1 MIAILVDAI
10 VKATVLLLVAGAGA
24 WLLRRSSAA
33 LRHLVWAL
41 ACGGVLVLPIASA
54 VLPNW
59 RLGGWPRFD
68 APIALDLHEVPT
80 QTFDQPVALQPT
92 SPESPHA
99 APSGASVMAL
109 PNPTPTLPGATTASA
124 SVSASVSAPAP
135 VAAPGAVRFTIT
147 TDWTAWVVVIW
158 LSGVAAVLILLVLGL
173 ARIWW
178 LDRLTVPLLD
188 ESWLELADDLSRELG
203 LGDRAVRLL
212 KAKGPAMPMTWGIR
226 RPAILLPADAAAWSP
241 DRRRDVLLHELAH
254 VKRHDFLI
262 QLMAHVACAVYWF
275 HPLVWVAAT
284 RLREERER
292 ACDDNVLR
300 AGATPSAY
308 ATHLLEIARSLRAAR
323 ATSLASVAMARPA
336 QLATRLIDVLDARRR
351 RDTLSP
357 KSAVPAWVAA
367 IAVVV
372 PLAAVAP
379 RVAEPAAVTVDTIPR
394 VPQPN
399 VVALTPRRAPSAPI
413 PSARSV
419 PSRVTGAVV
428 LDTLRGC
435 SERSQSRRST
445 SSSTRQNDDDLTI
458 VTTVGPCTI
467 RLSAFGKFQFTKDFS
482 DIASVPSGGQ
492 VVIEVDYGT
501 HDRRLTIRPDE
512 RIYKIDG
519 EVRPFDADAKS
530 WLAETLTFLL
540 RRTGYQA
547 EARARWILETRG
559 IEGLINEFGE
569 LSGDYTRRIYYQA
582 AVESGKLDAAGY
594 ERLVTLAGQTISS
607 DYELAELLIVISKT
621 QPLTER
627 MQAGFVTAS
636 QSISSDYERHRV
648 LKAALSRPGLT
659 AASQSAMLV
668 AASDI
673 SSDYEL
679 AELLIEL
686 NTARKIDEA
695 VRPAYF
701 KAANSLSSDYEHR
714 RVLDAVVSRTGMT
727 GTMLADVLESAR
739 SINSDFELAELM
751 IKIGGA
757 YELDDALRPP
767 FFAAAGSISSDY
779 EHGRVL
785 TSVIQR
791 GNVTPPVA
799 LAVLESAKGISSD
812 HELAELLIV
821 VISKVKLDPE
831 IRAAIREV
839 TQTIGSQYDRGRVY
853 EALGGK
859 ET

>member
-10 VKATVLLLVAGAGA
+10 VKTTVLLLVAGAGA

-68 APIALDLHEVPT
+68 APIAFNLHEVPT
-80 QTFDQPVALQPT
+80 QTLDQPAARQPT
-92 SPESPHA
+92 PTPQSPHA
-99 APSGASVMAL
+99 APSAVSVT
-109 PNPTPTLPGATTASA
+109 PQPTPTPTPAPAGATTA
-124 SVSASVSAPAP
+124 P
-135 VAAPGAVRFTIT
+135 VAAPPPAHAPGAVRFTIT

-158 LSGVAAVLILLVLGL
+158 LSGVAAVLILLALGL

-203 LGDRAVRLL
+203 LGDRVVRLL

-262 QLMAHVACAVYWF
+262 QLIAQVACAVYWF
-275 HPLVWVAAT
+275 HPLVWIAAT

-292 ACDDNVLR
+292 ACDDHVLR

-357 KSAVPAWVAA
+357 KSAVPAWIAA
-367 IAVVV
+367 IVIVV

-379 RVAEPAAVTVDTIPR
+379 RVAEPAAVTIDTIPR
-394 VPQPN
+394 VPEPN
-399 VVALTPRRAPSAPI
+399 LVARTPRPALRSPARPAPSP
-413 PSARSV
+413 
-419 PSRVTGAVV
+419 VTGLVV

-467 RLSAFGKFQFTKDFS
+467 RLSAFGKFQFTRDFS

-512 RIYKIDG
+512 RIYKVDG

-636 QSISSDYERHRV
+636 QSISSDYERHRI

-727 GTMLADVLESAR
+727 ATMLADVLESAR
-739 SINSDFELAELM
+739 SINSDYELAELM

-767 FFAAAGSISSDY
+767 FFAAAGSLTSDY

-812 HELAELLIV
+812 HELAELLIA

-831 IRAAIREV
+831 IRAALREV
-839 TQTIGSQYDRGRVY
+839 AQTIGSQYDRGRVY

>member
-1 MIAILVDAI
+1 MIAILVDGI

-24 WLLRRSSAA
+24 WVLRRSSAA

-68 APIALDLHEVPT
+68 APIALDLREVPT
-80 QTFDQPVALQPT
+80 QTSDQPAVWQPT
-92 SPESPHA
+92 PSTQSPHA
-99 APSGASVMAL
+99 AVSAPSIVAL
-109 PNPTPTLPGATTASA
+109 PTPTPAPESATTAT
-124 SVSASVSAPAP
+124 AP
-135 VAAPGAVRFTIT
+135 VSAPGAVRFTIT

-188 ESWLELADDLSRELG
+188 ESWLELADDLSRQLG
-203 LGDRAVRLL
+203 LGNRAVRLL

-226 RPAILLPADAAAWSP
+226 RPAILLPADAAAWST

-262 QLMAHVACAVYWF
+262 QLIAHVACAVYWF
-275 HPLVWVAAT
+275 HPFVWIAAT

-292 ACDDNVLR
+292 ACDDHVLR
-300 AGATPSAY
+300 AGASPSAY

-323 ATSLASVAMARPA
+323 ATSLASVAMARPP

-357 KSAVPAWVAA
+357 KSAAPAWIAA
-367 IAVVV
+367 IAVVL

-379 RVAEPAAVTVDTIPR
+379 RVAEPAAVTIDTIPR

-399 VVALTPRRAPSAPI
+399 VVARAPRPAPPPAARPA
-413 PSARSV
+413 PSPV
-419 PSRVTGAVV
+419 TRVVV

-445 SSSTRQNDDDLTI
+445 SSSTHQNDDDLTI
-458 VTTVGPCTI
+458 VTTVGACTV

-482 DIASVPSGGQ
+482 DIASVRSDGQ

-607 DYELAELLIVISKT
+607 DYELAELLIAISKT

-668 AASDI
+668 AASDM

-701 KAANSLSSDYEHR
+701 KAASSLSSDYEHR

-727 GTMLADVLESAR
+727 ATMLADVLQSAR
-739 SINSDFELAELM
+739 SINSDYELAELM
-751 IKIGGA
+751 IKVGSA

-791 GNVTPPVA
+791 GSVTTPVA
-799 LAVLESAKGISSD
+799 LAVLASAKGISSD
-812 HELAELLIV
+812 HELAELLIA
-821 VISKVKLDPE
+821 VINKVKLDPE

-839 TQTIGSQYDRGRVY
+839 AQTIGSQYDRGRVF

-859 ET
+859 QI

>member
-68 APIALDLHEVPT
+68 APIALDLREVPT
-80 QTFDQPVALQPT
+80 QTFDQPAALEAAP
-92 SPESPHA
+92 SPQSPHA
-99 APSGASVMAL
+99 APSAASVMAQ
-109 PNPTPTLPGATTASA
+109 PNPTQAPPGATTASA
-124 SVSASVSAPAP
+124 SVSAPAPAP
-135 VAAPGAVRFTIT
+135 LAASGAVRFTIT

-158 LSGVAAVLILLVLGL
+158 LSGVAAVLILLALGL

-188 ESWLELADDLSRELG
+188 DGWLELADDLSRELG

-212 KAKGPAMPMTWGIR
+212 KANGPAMPMTWGIR

-254 VKRHDFLI
+254 VKRHDFLT

-275 HPLVWVAAT
+275 HPLVWIAAT

-292 ACDDNVLR
+292 ACDDHVLR

-357 KSAVPAWVAA
+357 KSAVPAWIAA
-367 IAVVV
+367 IAVVL

-379 RVAEPAAVTVDTIPR
+379 RVAEPASVTIDTIPR
-394 VPQPN
+394 VPEPN
-399 VVALTPRRAPSAPI
+399 VVARTPRPSPQPARPAPSG
-413 PSARSV
+413 V
-419 PSRVTGAVV
+419 TRVVV
-428 LDTLRGC
+428 LDSLRGC

-445 SSSTRQNDDDLTI
+445 SSSTHQNDDDLTI

-467 RLSAFGKFQFTKDFS
+467 RLSALGKFQFTKDFS

-492 VVIEVDYGT
+492 VVIEADYGT

-530 WLAETLTFLL
+530 WLAETLTFML

-673 SSDYEL
+673 NSDYEL

-714 RVLDAVVSRTGMT
+714 RVLDAVVSSTGMT
-727 GTMLADVLESAR
+727 ATMLADVLESAR
-739 SINSDFELAELM
+739 SINSDYELAELM
-751 IKIGGA
+751 IKVGSA
-757 YELDDALRPP
+757 YALDDALRPP
-767 FFAAAGSISSDY
+767 FFAAAGSITSDY

-812 HELAELLIV
+812 HELAELLIA